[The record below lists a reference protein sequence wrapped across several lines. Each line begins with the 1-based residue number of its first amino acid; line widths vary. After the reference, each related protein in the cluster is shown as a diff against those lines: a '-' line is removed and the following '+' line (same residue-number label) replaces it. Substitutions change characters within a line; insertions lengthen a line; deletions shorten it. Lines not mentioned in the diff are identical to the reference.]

1 MPANDCVGLH
11 NYECRS
17 PILPDMRKQNPKP
30 SVARRQA
37 GPFVYA
43 LEDRQLLP
51 EPNSPKRWLDARRR
65 ALVGSE
71 KDTGQMQPC
80 RMIVPAMTLEVNA
93 LCCNLF

>member
-51 EPNSPKRWLDARRR
+51 ESQILQNDGL
-65 ALVGSE
+65 
-71 KDTGQMQPC
+71 M
-80 RMIVPAMTLEVNA
+80 PAAEHS
-93 LCCNLF
+93 